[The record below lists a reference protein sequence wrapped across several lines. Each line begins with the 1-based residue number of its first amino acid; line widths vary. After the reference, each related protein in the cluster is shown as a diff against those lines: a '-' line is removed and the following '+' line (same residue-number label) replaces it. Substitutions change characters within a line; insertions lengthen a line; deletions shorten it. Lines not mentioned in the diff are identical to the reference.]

1 MLTGTSVSFSE
12 MLHRFFSSIC
22 IPPNTQQNLVD
33 HKNFHNVYIQNTPHK
48 QFPIYSLSRKI
59 MCLWR
64 NFMHEPGIKNITW
77 MNYG

>member
-33 HKNFHNVYIQNTPHK
+33 HKNFHNVYIQKYPS
-48 QFPIYSLSRKI
+48 QAISYIFII
-59 MCLWR
+59 
-64 NFMHEPGIKNITW
+64 
-77 MNYG
+77 